1 MKVFVNDTCLE
12 LFEGATVKDA
22 LNKYFTTVLKNEIKT
37 SGRIAD
43 LIVSDNHGNRVM
55 TDGSLSANDCIYI
68 ENNPGEKPLKDR

>member
-22 LNKYFTTVLKNEIKT
+22 LNKYFTAVLKKEIKT
-37 SGRIAD
+37 SGRIAG

-55 TDGSLSANDCIYI
+55 TDGSLSADDHIYVDAGI
-68 ENNPGEKPLKDR
+68 